1 MIFQW
6 LPAAIFI
13 FHFWWMTVSVS
24 AVYLLTAFLRLLLPS
39 SFLNSKSEYSII
51 HSVFFSLQR
60 CSPYNFNYL
69 VNFWNMKENL
79 DKTFFKC
86 FCNFPTILWLCNWP
100 WKLYVCYTDWRLSIL
115 KQWTSTTG
123 AITFLMYFL
132 WNPCIQTF
140 DDDDVRFSIAVTNIA
155 YQERKKL
162 LFQIQVISSV

>member
-1 MIFQW
+1 MN
-6 LPAAIFI
+6 
-13 FHFWWMTVSVS
+13 TV
-24 AVYLLTAFLRLLLPS
+24 L
-39 SFLNSKSEYSII
+39 SII

-155 YQERKKL
+155 YQERKISIFFHIQRLTKMASFIKVQEVLQL
-162 LFQIQVISSV
+162 LKALS